1 MGICC
6 HHRVTSPDRIPG
18 APNWSSRQHLS
29 DTSIQ
34 QCSATLGTSVLPT
47 KCGESGLS
55 YTWQAA
61 FHTNWTRHRGWDP
74 CVLKGSRS
82 KRTWYC
88 SQDKRIFLY
97 GFIHEFSISMLNA
110 QQSKDAEL
118 LWCSDGCVEAMRTDN
133 RTESNISP
141 KIVQRPLLR
150 MLKLVEIILKWH
162 NF

>member
-1 MGICC
+1 MVLNHFTWVYVAII
-6 HHRVTSPDRIPG
+6 VTSPDRIPG

-88 SQDKRIFLY
+88 SQDKRIFYMALFTSFQSRCSTLNSQRMLNCCDAVMVVQRTLRDTRLL
-97 GFIHEFSISMLNA
+97 FIHE
-110 QQSKDAEL
+110 
-118 LWCSDGCVEAMRTDN
+118 N
-133 RTESNISP
+133 RICWKP
-141 KIVQRPLLR
+141 G
-150 MLKLVEIILKWH
+150 
-162 NF
+162 